1 MKNRQYNYKTN
12 KQISKKFLGVWI
24 PKHIYLNDNLS
35 WTEKILITE
44 IKSLEGKKGCYASNE
59 YLAKFLQ
66 LSEGTIRNTISK
78 LKKKNY
84 IIDNS
89 SNNNSN
95 NRLLLVNDNV
105 DDYLSELKQDNKELY
120 KTIKISYDIKY
131 QDMIE
136 NNNNI
141 DYDKKDKEEEKIITN
156 YEINSIDINHKQKE
170 INHQSN
176 HKNITNPSQKC
187 DPYIYNNIENNNSV
201 YTEKN
206 TDERNEIKEKETEK
220 QNKNYSIKKQ
230 IFDSSVPLLL
240 NSKNNKYSEEVI
252 RRIIAKLVKENN
264 NNLELLNKSIKHAYK
279 IKDNDNN
286 PLGSIKKYL
295 SYSIKKKK
303 EEEIKQKENEARV
316 KEKLINHR
324 PNFISSIENKE
335 LKEILEINEQNNN
348 WNKVINNLTKL
359 YGISYYYSWFNKIY
373 LLEEKDEGEVII
385 LCESKFIKE
394 YIEREYLKG
403 VINYKTGIYL
413 RKGIYEFYR
422 DIIPNIKKIKLI
434 TIEEIQL

>member
-1 MKNRQYNYKTN
+1 
-12 KQISKKFLGVWI
+12 
-24 PKHIYLNDNLS
+24 
-35 WTEKILITE
+35 
-44 IKSLEGKKGCYASNE
+44 
-59 YLAKFLQ
+59 
-66 LSEGTIRNTISK
+66 
-78 LKKKNY
+78 
-84 IIDNS
+84 
-89 SNNNSN
+89 
-95 NRLLLVNDNV
+95 
-105 DDYLSELKQDNKELY
+105 
-120 KTIKISYDIKY
+120 
-131 QDMIE
+131 MIE

-141 DYDKKDKEEEKIITN
+141 DYDKKDKEEEIITN

-187 DPYIYNNIENNNSV
+187 DPYINIENNNSV
-201 YTEKN
+201 YTEKD
-206 TDERNEIKEKETEK
+206 TDERKEEEK
-220 QNKNYSIKKQ
+220 SNNYTIKKQ
-230 IFDSSVPLLL
+230 IFDTSVPLLL

-303 EEEIKQKENEARV
+303 EEEIKQKENEIKT
-316 KEKLINHR
+316 KEELINHR
-324 PNFISSIENKE
+324 PNFISSIKDDK
-335 LKEILEINEQNNN
+335 LKQILLLNEQDNN